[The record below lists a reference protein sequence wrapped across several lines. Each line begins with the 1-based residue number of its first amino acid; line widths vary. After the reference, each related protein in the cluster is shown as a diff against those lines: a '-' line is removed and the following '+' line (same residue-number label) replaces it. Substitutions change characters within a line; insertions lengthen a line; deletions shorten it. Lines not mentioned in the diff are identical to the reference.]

1 MYSHMA
7 SCVLNYSAPY
17 IFHVEFKS
25 ATINENNYKNRA
37 VLLGNHWY
45 LALLCSF
52 KLKLSHIVLYRN

>member
-25 ATINENNYKNRA
+25 ATISENNYKNRA
-37 VLLGNHWY
+37 VLLDNH
-45 LALLCSF
+45 
-52 KLKLSHIVLYRN
+52 